1 MDAQVF
7 PPQWIPNPI
16 ITDAY
21 VDVWKVAPL
30 LSGMGNSLI
39 IAVPVLFFGT
49 LCSAMAAFCLCQDG
63 YTETESFVHGAAQ
76 LYDDSRVVTMIPQ
89 YVVWGRLNLQ
99 DTFIPLIV
107 PGMLGNV
114 TMMFFFRQY
123 LSGVPNELVD
133 AGKIDGAGWMT
144 IFTRLILPTMRPAIA
159 AQVIFWFMGIW
170 NDFLG
175 PLIYLDSEEK
185 VYGSIG
191 AATVKQYVGGYKR
204 VSHNHGG
211 CGNLLPSSLVAVCG
225 IPAVLCR
232 FNAHIGSKRI
242 RGGRYM
248 KYRTFIIGLALVL
261 CVTLTACGRGA
272 PAGGLYTERR
282 MKIHSL
288 WKQGIRSRRLL
299 WTECWMRRSGRICKL
314 FPLGDEAATTVKSFY
329 GENGIYIGAEV
340 KDNEPWGTS
349 SNVYDNSSFEVY
361 IDCNPQGEDKP
372 EADQIE
378 IFIDV
383 NEQSMVRRGNGGVW
397 EETSLIKKLML

>member
-1 MDAQVF
+1 MNKTVKRNVGNAFIYVILIAVSITLLFHFLWMISTSLKSKMDAQVF

-30 LSGMGNSLI
+30 LSGMVNSLI

-49 LCSAMAAFCLCQDG
+49 FCSAMAAFAFAKMDIPKRNLLFMG
-63 YTETESFVHGAAQ
+63 LLSSMMIPG
-76 LYDDSRVVTMIPQ
+76 VVTMIPQ

-185 VYGSIG
+185 Y
-191 AATVKQYVGGYKR
+191 TVQ
-204 VSHNHGG
+204 
-211 CGNLLPSSLVAVCG
+211 
-225 IPAVLCR
+225 
-232 FNAHIGSKRI
+232 
-242 RGGRYM
+242 
-248 KYRTFIIGLALVL
+248 LAL
-261 CVTLTACGRGA
+261 
-272 PAGGLYTERR
+272 
-282 MKIHSL
+282 
-288 WKQGIRSRRLL
+288 RLL
-299 WTECWMRRSGRICKL
+299 NSMSEATSEYPIIMAGAVISCLPLLLLFVVFQRYFVDSMLISG
-314 FPLGDEAATTVKSFY
+314 VK
-329 GENGIYIGAEV
+329 G
-340 KDNEPWGTS
+340 
-349 SNVYDNSSFEVY
+349 
-361 IDCNPQGEDKP
+361 
-372 EADQIE
+372 
-378 IFIDV
+378 
-383 NEQSMVRRGNGGVW
+383 
-397 EETSLIKKLML
+397 

>member
-1 MDAQVF
+1 MNKTVKRNVGNAFFYVILIAVSITMLFPFLWMISTSLKSKMDAQVF

-49 LCSAMAAFCLCQDG
+49 FCSAMAAFAFAKMDIPKRNLLFMG
-63 YTETESFVHGAAQ
+63 LLSSMMIPG
-76 LYDDSRVVTMIPQ
+76 VVTMIPQ

-185 VYGSIG
+185 Y
-191 AATVKQYVGGYKR
+191 TVQ
-204 VSHNHGG
+204 
-211 CGNLLPSSLVAVCG
+211 
-225 IPAVLCR
+225 
-232 FNAHIGSKRI
+232 
-242 RGGRYM
+242 
-248 KYRTFIIGLALVL
+248 LAL
-261 CVTLTACGRGA
+261 
-272 PAGGLYTERR
+272 
-282 MKIHSL
+282 
-288 WKQGIRSRRLL
+288 RLL
-299 WTECWMRRSGRICKL
+299 NSMSEATSEYPIIMAGAVISCLPLLLLFVVFQRYFVDSMLISG
-314 FPLGDEAATTVKSFY
+314 VK
-329 GENGIYIGAEV
+329 G
-340 KDNEPWGTS
+340 
-349 SNVYDNSSFEVY
+349 
-361 IDCNPQGEDKP
+361 
-372 EADQIE
+372 
-378 IFIDV
+378 
-383 NEQSMVRRGNGGVW
+383 
-397 EETSLIKKLML
+397 

>member
-1 MDAQVF
+1 MNKTVKRNVGNAFIYVILIAVSITMLFPFLWMISTSLKSKMDAQVF

-30 LSGMGNSLI
+30 LSGMVNSLI

-49 LCSAMAAFCLCQDG
+49 FCSAMAAFAFAKMDIPKRNLLFMG
-63 YTETESFVHGAAQ
+63 LLSSMMIPG
-76 LYDDSRVVTMIPQ
+76 VVTMIRQ

-185 VYGSIG
+185 Y
-191 AATVKQYVGGYKR
+191 TVQ
-204 VSHNHGG
+204 
-211 CGNLLPSSLVAVCG
+211 
-225 IPAVLCR
+225 
-232 FNAHIGSKRI
+232 
-242 RGGRYM
+242 
-248 KYRTFIIGLALVL
+248 LAL
-261 CVTLTACGRGA
+261 
-272 PAGGLYTERR
+272 
-282 MKIHSL
+282 
-288 WKQGIRSRRLL
+288 RLL
-299 WTECWMRRSGRICKL
+299 NSMSEATSEYPIIMAGAVISCLPLLLLFVVFQRYFVDSMLISG
-314 FPLGDEAATTVKSFY
+314 VK
-329 GENGIYIGAEV
+329 G
-340 KDNEPWGTS
+340 
-349 SNVYDNSSFEVY
+349 
-361 IDCNPQGEDKP
+361 
-372 EADQIE
+372 
-378 IFIDV
+378 
-383 NEQSMVRRGNGGVW
+383 
-397 EETSLIKKLML
+397 